1 MASEPTSPQGAP
13 TATAPTSS
21 RMAAGTRSTL
31 LGAMFLMATSAIGP
45 GFITQTTAFTV
56 QLGAAFAFAIAVS
69 IVIDIALQLNVWRV
83 IGVSG
88 RRAQELGNLVA
99 PGLGWVMAAF
109 LLIGGLVFNIG
120 NVAGAGLG
128 FDAMIGLDPRI
139 GGAISAAIAIGIF
152 LSRRAG
158 VAVDRIVVVLGLV
171 MIVLTAY
178 IAITSGPPVGE
189 ALRNVVL
196 PEEVSFLAITTLVGG
211 TIGGYIVYA
220 GAHRLLDSGVSGRE
234 HVRDITRGSVTG
246 IVITGI
252 MRVVLFLAILGVVA
266 GGADLGTENQAAT
279 AFQIAAGE
287 VGLRVF
293 GVVLWAAAITSVIG
307 ASYTT
312 ISFITSRTR
321 TSDRTRTLLVVGFIA
336 VTTLAFLLIGAAPTT
351 LLVFAGAFN
360 GLLLP
365 IGIAVILWVATR
377 RSDLMHGY
385 RYPRWLLVVGWVAW
399 LLTLYLAI
407 NSIRPVIAL
416 FS

>member
-1 MASEPTSPQGAP
+1 MASEPTRPQGAP

-377 RSDLMHGY
+377 RSDLLHGY

>member
-1 MASEPTSPQGAP
+1 MASEPTSPKGAP